1 MGNGGGK
8 GERHLQW
15 EKNAIMFCGV
25 FLENHQLGSL
35 KWWINQIGRTW
46 VTGENLI
53 KSSFIIMLLRNI
65 ESQLI
70 QKQKEIHVAR
80 VYEAKGNL

>member
-1 MGNGGGK
+1 
-8 GERHLQW
+8 
-15 EKNAIMFCGV
+15 
-25 FLENHQLGSL
+25 
-35 KWWINQIGRTW
+35 
-46 VTGENLI
+46 
-53 KSSFIIMLLRNI
+53 MLLRNI